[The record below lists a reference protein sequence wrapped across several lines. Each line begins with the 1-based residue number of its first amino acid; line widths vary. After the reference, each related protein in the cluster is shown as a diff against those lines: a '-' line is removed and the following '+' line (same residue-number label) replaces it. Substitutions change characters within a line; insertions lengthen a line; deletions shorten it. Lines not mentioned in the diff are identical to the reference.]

1 MLVSRR
7 LFCKPV
13 LFFLI
18 ISVLLAPEVAISN
31 SFPTAVS
38 QTVVAEEDTPVAIVL
53 AGADEDGDSLTYE
66 ILQQPAHGELTGTAP
81 NLIYLSDENFN
92 GSDVFVF
99 KANDGNLSS
108 EPAEI
113 SITIHPI
120 NDPPTAD
127 AGLDRAVFVGDTVTL
142 AGSSSSD
149 IEDDPLT
156 YQWTITSMPQTSH
169 AVLLN
174 PAGDEPSF
182 TADMPGTFEI
192 QLIVSDRQMDSVPDT
207 VSITA
212 DYRMTEVPD
221 VSGMNQ
227 VDAKAAIS
235 AAGLIVGVI
244 TGTHSS
250 AVLAGRV
257 INQSPASGNTV
268 QQGSSV
274 DLIVSLGPVM
284 VTAPDVVGMHLAEA
298 KTALVDAN
306 LTVGLINTI
315 ESDLIPK
322 NQVVEQH
329 PAAGTPIPENEAVNM
344 FISFP
349 AADDDDHDALADGWE
364 YEKFGNLALGKDD
377 DPDGDGYSNYQEYLI
392 GTDPANSAEAPVP
405 AGNFY
410 QYDEFGRIISKQITL
425 EPECEGECQDKICEG
440 IDCGEDTCGPYA
452 NWYCQ
457 DENTR
462 RRDRSCTDRGCA
474 AGKCYEYNF
483 TDYAS
488 ELCPDGCINGICVTY
503 AWYTGACSVPCGGG
517 TRSVYCRRS
526 DGTRVGDN
534 LCSGPKPAVSC
545 NSQQCPEV
553 CYYDYGNDGT
563 YFFES
568 CRVECTQYQYGWSGA
583 YKVPV
588 GCSSWTL
595 KCYWQLHFKDKHLVF
610 NLNEMA
616 PDTYEKNGYVY
627 RKGPLMQEWGCDPHD
642 LSCQLIRKWWGVI
655 TTRLGNANERC
666 K

>member
-1 MLVSRR
+1 MLVGRG

-13 LFFLI
+13 PFFLVM
-18 ISVLLAPEVAISN
+18 SVLLVPEVVISN
-31 SFPTAVS
+31 SFPTASS
-38 QTVVAEEDTPVAIVL
+38 QTVATEEDTPVAIVL
-53 AGADEDGDSLTYE
+53 AGTDADGDSLTYE
-66 ILQQPAHGELTGTAP
+66 IVQQPASGELTGSAP
-81 NLIYLSDENFN
+81 NLIYLPGKDFN
-92 GSDVFVF
+92 GSDLFAF

-127 AGLDRAVFVGDTVTL
+127 AGSDRTVFVGDKVIL
-142 AGSSSSD
+142 DGSGSSD
-149 IEDDPLT
+149 IEDDPLS
-156 YQWTITSMPQTSH
+156 YQWTVTSLPQTSH
-169 AVLLN
+169 AILLD
-174 PAGDEPSF
+174 PTADKPSF

-192 QLIVSDRQMDSVPDT
+192 QLTVNDRQVDSAPDT
-207 VSITA
+207 VSIRA
-212 DYRMTEVPD
+212 DYRMAEVPD
-221 VSGMNQ
+221 VSGMIQ
-227 VDAKAAIS
+227 ADAEAAIS

-244 TGTHSS
+244 TREHST
-250 AVLAGRV
+250 AVTAGSV
-257 INQSPASGNTV
+257 ISQNPVAGNSL
-268 QQGSSV
+268 QEGSSV
-274 DLIVSLGPVM
+274 DLSVSLGPVM

-298 KTALVDAN
+298 KTAVGDAK
-306 LTVGLINTI
+306 LIVGLINTI

-329 PAAGTPIPENEAVNM
+329 PPAGKLTPENEAVDM
-344 FISFP
+344 VISFP
-349 AADDDDHDALADGWE
+349 AADDDDNDELADAWE
-364 YEKFGNLALGKDD
+364 YEKFGNLTHGKDD
-377 DPDGDGYSNYQEYLI
+377 DPDADGYSNYQEYLI
-392 GTDPANSAEAPVP
+392 GTDPGNPGEAPVP

-425 EPECEGECQDKICEG
+425 EPECEGECQDNVCED
-440 IDCGEDTCGPYA
+440 IDCGEDTCGPYG

-462 RRDRSCTDRGCA
+462 RRDRTCTDRGCT
-474 AGKCYEYNF
+474 AGKCYEYDF

-488 ELCPDGCINGICVTY
+488 EFCPDDCLEGICVSYTWY
-503 AWYTGACSVPCGGG
+503 AGACSVPCGGG
-517 TRSVYCRRS
+517 IRSVYCQRS
-526 DGTRVGDN
+526 DGTRVDDN
-534 LCSGPKPAVSC
+534 LCSGPKPATSC
-545 NSQQCPEV
+545 NPQECPEA

-583 YKVPV
+583 HKVPV

-595 KCYWQLHFKDKHLVF
+595 RCYWQLHFNDKQLVF

-616 PDTYEKNGYVY
+616 PDTYEKKGYIY
-627 RKGPLMQEWGCDPHD
+627 RKGPLMQEWGCDPRD